1 MSINI
6 FEPEMPEIKFT
17 GGEHALLAYLRYFS
31 KYFENDQKKNDLSKV
46 NELSNSRRNSNSS
59 PKAKKSSLFQNM
71 NPRKSSIQ
79 ANNTN
84 NNFDMGSMEKLG
96 DILKSVDDFEF
107 NVFELDKIVGRK
119 TIFYTVNEVFERYSD
134 LINLVDETKFK
145 NFLNYIS
152 DNYSRNNPYHNDLHA
167 ADVFQT
173 TYVIMIKGNIVDV
186 LNPF

>member
-17 GGEHALLAYLRYFS
+17 GGEHALQAYLRYFS

-46 NELSNSRRNSNSS
+46 NELSNSRLNTS
-59 PKAKKSSLFQNM
+59 PRVRKSSLFQNL

-79 ANNTN
+79 AYNTDN
-84 NNFDMGSMEKLG
+84 KIDMGSMEKLG
-96 DILKSVDDFEF
+96 NILKSVDSFEF

-134 LINLVDETKFK
+134 LINLVDEKKFK

-152 DNYSRNNPYHNDLHA
+152 DNYYRNNPYHNDLHA